1 MKNSYREEEKSLYR
15 NTIRRIKI
23 RINILLIFPSS
34 SPKIIITEI
43 TVFKC
48 GFKCHSM
55 QLNE

>member
-23 RINILLIFPSS
+23 RINILLNLSSS
-34 SPKIIITEI
+34 SPKINITEI

-48 GFKCHSM
+48 
-55 QLNE
+55 